1 MQVAYICGPYR
12 APTIHQ
18 TVQNI
23 RRAEEAALAL
33 WRMGYAVI
41 CPHKNTS
48 LLDGACDDSVW
59 LEGDLELLRR
69 SDLVVTLPGWEQS
82 EGSKSEVAEARKLG
96 IPVYSF
102 DEIVDKYLRKIRNTG
117 IDKNRG

>member
-1 MQVAYICGPYR
+1 MQVAFISGPYR

-18 TVQNI
+18 TVLNI
-23 RRAEEAALAL
+23 RKAEEVALAL

-59 LEGDLELLRR
+59 LMGDLELLRR
-69 SDLVVTLPGWEQS
+69 SDLVITLPGWQQS
-82 EGSKSEVAEARKLG
+82 EGSRREVAEAGKFG

-102 DEIVDKYLRKIRNTG
+102 NEIMDRYLKEIRRL
-117 IDKNRG
+117 DKNEGR